1 MPSKKREL
9 INPVR
14 VLLAIIIVVL
24 IWFAPI
30 AIPLRGEKAVE
41 IKESNPLVYVF
52 ASSADACPF
61 ACIVCTSWE
70 EGVWPRGCLTWE
82 CQAGCEDP

>member
-1 MPSKKREL
+1 MHSKRKEL

-14 VLLAIIIVVL
+14 VFFAIIIVVL

-30 AIPLRGEKAVE
+30 AFPLQGKEAVE

-52 ASSADACPF
+52 ASSADA
-61 ACIVCTSWE
+61 
-70 EGVWPRGCLTWE
+70 
-82 CQAGCEDP
+82 